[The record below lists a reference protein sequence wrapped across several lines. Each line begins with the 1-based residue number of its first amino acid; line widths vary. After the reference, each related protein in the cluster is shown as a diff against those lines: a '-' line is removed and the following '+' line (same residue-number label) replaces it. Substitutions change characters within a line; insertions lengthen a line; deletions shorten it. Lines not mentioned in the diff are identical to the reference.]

1 MPNFKLGQILKTE
14 SMQLSNEEEDYNL
27 SLSKFESMLKTN
39 KVLFFDSEE
48 FEEIILH
55 YLDTGK
61 AALAKKALKLAL
73 EQHPKSTGLKLVQV
87 EMLVYDDKLDIAEK
101 LLNELYAIEPN
112 NEEIYIQKANIY
124 SKRDQHEKAVEL
136 LKIALQYTDDY
147 ADVYNLIG
155 MEYLFMDNLELAK
168 ESFIKC
174 LEEDIEDQSALYNVV
189 YCFEFLDQ
197 NEDAIS
203 YLDNYIEK
211 NPYSEIAWHQK
222 GRLHYGLKDYENAIR
237 AFDYATLI
245 DDEFLGAFM
254 EKAKALERLE
264 KYDEAI
270 ESYSRTIELDDA
282 TSYALLRIGKCH
294 EKLGNKI
301 LALKFYNETV
311 HEDPLLDKGWIAI
324 TDFYLREQ
332 NFQKA
337 LFYVKKALEIDNQ
350 NRLYW
355 KRYATI
361 NKQMNFFEEA
371 EFGYRKAVEFG
382 DTELD
387 TWLFWVDI
395 LQFLG
400 EFESAIHT
408 LLQAAD
414 YFPEANEIEYRLAG
428 LYFMIQDNRKAKFH
442 LSNALRLNFDN
453 YILIEDLFPVVWT
466 KKMVQNYIEKHK
478 KE

>member
-1 MPNFKLGQILKTE
+1 
-14 SMQLSNEEEDYNL
+14 MQLSNEEEDYNL

-55 YLDTGK
+55 YLDMGK
-61 AALAKKALKLAL
+61 SALAKKALKLAL

-87 EMLVYDDKLDIAEK
+87 EMLVYDDKLDLAEK
-101 LLNELYAIEPN
+101 LLNELYEIERT

-136 LKIALQYTDDY
+136 LKVALKYTDDY

-155 MEYLFMDNLELAK
+155 MEYLFMDNFELAK
-168 ESFIKC
+168 LNFVKC
-174 LEEDIEDQSALYNVV
+174 LEEDLEDQSALYNVV

-197 NEDAIS
+197 NQDAIVF
-203 YLDNYIEK
+203 LNQYIDK
-211 NPYSEIAWHQK
+211 NPYSEIAWHQV
-222 GRLHYGLKDYENAIR
+222 GRLHYSEKEYKSAIR

-254 EKAKALERLE
+254 EKAKAFERL
-264 KYDEAI
+264 KKHKEAI
-270 ESYSRTIELDDA
+270 ESYERTIELDDA

-301 LALKFYNETV
+301 LALKYFNQTV

-324 TDFYLREQ
+324 TDFYVRQ
-332 NFQKA
+332 KNYQKA
-337 LFYVKKALEIDNQ
+337 LFYVNKALAIDNQ
-350 NRLYW
+350 NKMYW
-355 KRYATI
+355 KRYASI

-382 DTELD
+382 DHSLE

-395 LQFLG
+395 LQYLG
-400 EFESAIHT
+400 EFESAIQT
-408 LLQAAD
+408 LLQSSE
-414 YFPEANEIEYRLAG
+414 YFPEENQIEYRLAG
-428 LYFMIQDNRKAKFH
+428 LYFMLTDGTKAKFH
-442 LSNALRLNFDN
+442 LSNAMRLNLEN
-453 YILIEDLFPVVWT
+453 VTLLEELFPVVWT
-466 KKMVQNYIEKHK
+466 KKMVQNYIEKYK
-478 KE
+478 NL

>member
-1 MPNFKLGQILKTE
+1 
-14 SMQLSNEEEDYNL
+14 MQLSNEEEDYNL

-55 YLDTGK
+55 YLDMGK

-87 EMLVYDDKLDIAEK
+87 EMLVYDDKLELAEK
-101 LLNELYAIEPN
+101 LLNELYAIEPT
-112 NEEIYIQKANIY
+112 NEEIYIQKANIC

-136 LKIALQYTDDY
+136 LKTALKYTDDY

-155 MEYLFMDNLELAK
+155 MEYLFMDNLEKAK
-168 ESFIKC
+168 ENFIKC
-174 LEEDIEDQSALYNVV
+174 LEEDLEDQSALYNVV

-197 NEDAIS
+197 NQEAIA
-203 YLDNYIEK
+203 YLNKYIDK
-211 NPYSEIAWHQK
+211 NPYSEIAWHQL
-222 GRLHYGLKDYENAIR
+222 GRLHYGVKEYENAIR
-237 AFDYATLI
+237 AFEYATLI

-254 EKAKALERLE
+254 EKAKAYERLK

-282 TSYALLRIGKCH
+282 TSYALLRMGKCY
-294 EKLGNKI
+294 EKLGNKA
-301 LALKFYNETV
+301 LALKHFNQTV

-324 TDFYLREQ
+324 TDFYVRQ
-332 NFQKA
+332 KNYQKA
-337 LFYVKKALEIDNQ
+337 LFFVNKALAIDNQ
-350 NRLYW
+350 NHLYW
-355 KRYATI
+355 KRYASI

-382 DTELD
+382 ETGLE

-400 EFESAIHT
+400 EFESAIQT
-408 LLQAAD
+408 LLQASE
-414 YFPEANEIEYRLAG
+414 YFPEENEVEYRLAG
-428 LYFMIQDNRKAKFH
+428 LYFMLTQNTKAKFH

-453 YILIEDLFPVVWT
+453 HIILEDLFPVVWT
-466 KKMVQNYIEKHK
+466 KKMVQNYIAKHK
-478 KE
+478 KQ

>member
-1 MPNFKLGQILKTE
+1 
-14 SMQLSNEEEDYNL
+14 MQLSNEEEDYNL

-55 YLDTGK
+55 YLDMGK

-73 EQHPKSTGLKLVQV
+73 DQHPKSTGLKLVQV
-87 EMLVYDDKLDIAEK
+87 EMLVYDDKLELAEK
-101 LLNELYAIEPN
+101 LLNELYAIEPT

-136 LKIALQYTDDY
+136 LKIALKYTDDY
-147 ADVYNLIG
+147 ADVHNLIG
-155 MEYLFMDNLELAK
+155 MEYLFMDNFESAK

-174 LEEDIEDQSALYNVV
+174 LEEDLEDQSALYNVV

-197 NEDAIS
+197 NQEAITF
-203 YLDNYIEK
+203 LNEYIEK
-211 NPYSEIAWHQK
+211 NPYSEIAWHQV
-222 GRLHYGLKDYENAIR
+222 GRLHYGVKEYESAIR

-254 EKAKALERLE
+254 EKAKAFERL
-264 KYDEAI
+264 KKHKEAI
-270 ESYSRTIELDDA
+270 ESYERTIELDDA

-294 EKLGNKI
+294 EKLGNKV
-301 LALKFYNETV
+301 LALKYFNQTV

-324 TDFYLREQ
+324 TDFYVRQ
-332 NFQKA
+332 KNFQKA
-337 LFYVKKALEIDNQ
+337 LFFVNKALAIDNQ

-355 KRYATI
+355 KRFATI

-382 DTELD
+382 DTGLD

-400 EFESAIHT
+400 EFDSAILT
-408 LLQAAD
+408 LLQATEF
-414 YFPEANEIEYRLAG
+414 FPESYEVEYRLGG
-428 LYFMIQDNRKAKFH
+428 LYFMLTEDRKGKFH
-442 LSNALRLNFDN
+442 LSNALRLSPDN
-453 YILIEDLFPVVWT
+453 KGILQELYPVVWQRR
-466 KKMVQNYIEKHK
+466 MVQNMINKNKSE
-478 KE
+478 

>member
-1 MPNFKLGQILKTE
+1 
-14 SMQLSNEEEDYNL
+14 MQLSNEEEDYNL

-55 YLDTGK
+55 YIDSGK
-61 AALAKKALKLAL
+61 TSLAKKALKLAL

-87 EMLVYDDKLDIAEK
+87 EMLVYEDQLDLADKM
-101 LLNELYAIEPN
+101 LNELYAIEPN
-112 NEEIYIQKANIY
+112 NEEIYIQKANIC

-155 MEYLFMDNLELAK
+155 MEYLFMDNLEMAK
-168 ESFIKC
+168 DSFIKC
-174 LEEDIEDQSALYNVV
+174 LEEDLEDQSALYNVV

-197 NEDAIS
+197 NKEAIA
-203 YLDNYIEK
+203 YLNQYIEK
-211 NPYSEIAWHQK
+211 NPYSEIAWHQV
-222 GRLHYGLKDYENAIR
+222 GRLHYGLKEYEEALR
-237 AFDYATLI
+237 AFNYATLI
-245 DDEFLGAFM
+245 DDEFMGAFM
-254 EKAKALERLE
+254 EKAKALERL
-264 KYDEAI
+264 KQYPEAI
-270 ESYSRTIELDDA
+270 ESYERTIELDDA

-294 EKLGNKI
+294 ERLGNTA
-301 LALKFYNETV
+301 LAIKYYNQTV

-324 TDFYLREQ
+324 TDFYVREK

-337 LFYVKKALEIDNQ
+337 LFYVNKALAIDNQ
-350 NRLYW
+350 NQLYW

-361 NKQMNFFEEA
+361 NKEMNFFEEA

-382 DTELD
+382 DYQLD

-400 EFESAIHT
+400 EFNSAIQT
-408 LLQAAD
+408 LLQATE
-414 YFPEANEIEYRLAG
+414 YFPEENEIEYRLAG
-428 LYFMIQDNRKAKFH
+428 LYFMIQDKTKAKFH
-442 LSNALRLNFDN
+442 LSNGLRLNFDN
-453 YILIEDLFPVVWT
+453 YILIQDLFPMIWEEKT
-466 KKMVQNYIEKHK
+466 VQNYIAKHK
-478 KE
+478 K

>member
-1 MPNFKLGQILKTE
+1 
-14 SMQLSNEEEDYNL
+14 MQLSNEEEDYNL

-55 YLDTGK
+55 YIDSGK
-61 AALAKKALKLAL
+61 TSLAKKALKLAL

-87 EMLVYDDKLDIAEK
+87 EMLVYEDQLDLADKM
-101 LLNELYAIEPN
+101 LNELYAIEPN
-112 NEEIYIQKANIY
+112 NEEIYIQKANIC

-155 MEYLFMDNLELAK
+155 MEYLFMDNLEMAK
-168 ESFIKC
+168 DSFIKC
-174 LEEDIEDQSALYNVV
+174 LEEDLEDQSALYNVV

-197 NEDAIS
+197 NNEAIA
-203 YLDNYIEK
+203 YLNQYIEK
-211 NPYSEIAWHQK
+211 NPYSEIAWHQV
-222 GRLHYGLKDYENAIR
+222 GRLHYGLKEYEEALR
-237 AFDYATLI
+237 AFNYATLI
-245 DDEFLGAFM
+245 DDEFMGAFM
-254 EKAKALERLE
+254 EKAKALERL
-264 KYDEAI
+264 KMYAEAI
-270 ESYSRTIELDDA
+270 ESYERTIELDDA

-294 EKLGNKI
+294 ERLGNTA
-301 LALKFYNETV
+301 LAIKYYNQTV

-324 TDFYLREQ
+324 TDFYVREK

-337 LFYVKKALEIDNQ
+337 LFYVNKALAIDNQ
-350 NRLYW
+350 NQMYW

-382 DTELD
+382 DYQLD

-400 EFESAIHT
+400 EFDSAIQS
-408 LLQAAD
+408 LLQATE
-414 YFPEANEIEYRLAG
+414 YFPEENEIEYRLAG
-428 LYFMIQDNRKAKFH
+428 LYFMIQDKTKAKFH
-442 LSNALRLNFDN
+442 LSNGLRLNFYN
-453 YILIEDLFPVVWT
+453 YILMEELFPMIWEEKT
-466 KKMVQNYIEKHK
+466 VQNYIAKHK
-478 KE
+478 K

>member
-1 MPNFKLGQILKTE
+1 
-14 SMQLSNEEEDYNL
+14 MQLSDEDDDYNL

-55 YLDTGK
+55 YLDMGK
-61 AALAKKALKLAL
+61 ANLAKKALKLAL

-87 EMLVYDDKLDIAEK
+87 EMLVYDDKLEAAEK
-101 LLNELYAIEPN
+101 MLNELYAIEPH

-124 SKRDQHEKAVEL
+124 SKRDNHEKAVEL
-136 LKIALQYTDDY
+136 LKTALLYTDDY

-168 ESFIKC
+168 ENFIKC
-174 LEEDIEDQSALYNVV
+174 LEEDSEDQASLYNVV
-189 YCFEFLDQ
+189 YCYEFLDQ
-197 NEDAIS
+197 NEDAIL
-203 YLDNYIEK
+203 YLNQYIDK
-211 NPYSEIAWHQK
+211 NPYSEIAWHQL
-222 GRLHYGLKDYENAIR
+222 GRLHYGLKNYEEAIR
-237 AFDYATLI
+237 AFEYATLI

-254 EKAKALERLE
+254 EKAKAHERLKQYE
-264 KYDEAI
+264 AAI
-270 ESYSRTIELDDA
+270 ENYNQTLELDDP

-294 EKLGNKI
+294 EKLGNKA
-301 LALKFYNETV
+301 LALQFFNRTV

-324 TDFYLREQ
+324 TDFYVRQ
-332 NFQKA
+332 KNFTKA
-337 LFYVKKALEIDNQ
+337 LHFVNKALSIDNQ

-355 KRYATI
+355 KRFANI

-382 DTELD
+382 DYQLD

-400 EFESAIHT
+400 EFEMAVHT
-408 LLQAAD
+408 LLQASE
-414 YFPEANEIEYRLAG
+414 YFPEEYEVEYRLAG
-428 LYFMIQDNRKAKFH
+428 LYFMLSDDKKAKFH
-442 LSNALRLNFDN
+442 LSNGLRLSFKNHT
-453 YILIEDLFPVVWT
+453 LLQELFPVIWER
-466 KKMVQNYIEKHK
+466 KMVQNTIDKHRK
-478 KE
+478 